1 MQNVPATGP
10 GYSRLLGADFAAP
23 GAAGAV
29 GTAVPA
35 HQVVAAPASVGLGA
49 DAAQAVLAAGAGP
62 LAVALAAPLGSLAP
76 DLQQLVLQAPA
87 RRHQEL
93 SEAPRDPGNTRHP
106 HSLIH
111 SGEAAP
117 AQLQPPSHLILLS
130 SALRS
135 SSSRCRTCR
144 IRSLSTSDRKD
155 RSTAS
160 DIAAPGWLALTGRQ
174 LGTCQLLSAGRAP
187 RGAPFPLP
195 GLDPGLAARRT
206 PARPPPPPPCPG
218 LGSGRLPAPPR
229 R

>member
-1 MQNVPATGP
+1 MPATCP

-49 DAAQAVLAAGAGP
+49 DAAQALLAAGTGP

-76 DLQQLVLQAPA
+76 DLQQLILEAPA
-87 RRHQEL
+87 QTRHQEL
-93 SEAPRDPGNTRHP
+93 SEAPRDPGDTRDP
-106 HSLIH
+106 HSLIPEQ
-111 SGEAAP
+111 SEEPAP
-117 AQLQPPSHLILLS
+117 ARLQPRSHLILLS

-144 IRSLSTSDRKD
+144 IRSLSASDRKD

-160 DIAAPGWLALTGRQ
+160 DIAPPGMAGPHRTLA
-174 LGTCQLLSAGRAP
+174 S
-187 RGAPFPLP
+187 
-195 GLDPGLAARRT
+195 
-206 PARPPPPPPCPG
+206 
-218 LGSGRLPAPPR
+218 
-229 R
+229 